1 MTYVKN
7 GVLAGIMILTASIGL
22 VLAQGP
28 IKKQVNYDINVP
40 YQMRMTNYLLPAG
53 HYILKQVSDNDL
65 NLFALYHGDMMH
77 SPIAMIRTTR
87 IEYSGNRWPEKTRML
102 VRIDESRDEGL
113 PILRGWNIP
122 GEAGWEVISVVPRH
136 NRFLTRVR

>member
-1 MTYVKN
+1 MKHVKS
-7 GVLAGIMILTASIGL
+7 GVVASIMILTASIGV

-40 YQMRMTNYLLPAG
+40 YELRMANYLLPAG
-53 HYILKQVSDNDL
+53 HYILKQVNDNDV
-65 NLFALYHGDMMH
+65 NLFALYQGDMMH

-87 IEYSGNRWPEKTRML
+87 IQYGAGRWPEHTRL
-102 VRIDESRDEGL
+102 LLTIDESSEEAL

-122 GEAGWEVISVVPRH
+122 GESGWEVISVVPRRH
-136 NRFLTRVR
+136 HLLTRAR